1 MTPAVLSGPPEF
13 EDLGISPSSTNS
25 FNSARRA
32 KMHKHPQTPR
42 LLRWRPA
49 AAALAT
55 AVAASA
61 FLAVPSAQ
69 ANEPADPPAIEQM
82 PAPTP
87 GFALPT
93 EHTQQAF
100 DPASDF
106 TSKWTRADATQIM
119 AQSNPEVAP
128 GQNSMSP
135 DVSMPEI
142 PEDFPAMNDDVWV
155 WDTWSLTDE
164 NANQISYKGWD
175 VVFSLVADRNAGY
188 GFDQRH
194 WNARIGYFFRKTNAD
209 PAKDKWNY
217 GGHLFLDNTSIGNTE
232 WSGSTRLM
240 QGNHVNVF
248 YTATTFHDVAERN
261 AGGGGI
267 APDAAIAK
275 ALGNIHADQNGVTFD
290 GFEHTKLL
298 EPDGKMYQTK
308 AQNPG
313 FAFRDPY
320 TFADPAHPGKTFMV
334 FEGNTA
340 GNRGE
345 YECKGEDLGYQPGDA
360 HAENVSDVQNSGAH
374 YQTANVGLAV
384 ADNKDLTKWSFLP
397 PILSANCVNDQ
408 TERPQ
413 IFIQNEGGKN
423 KYYLYTISHQFT
435 YAAGM
440 RGPDGVYGF
449 VGDGVRSD
457 YQPVNN
463 SGLALGSPTDLNLP
477 ANNPSGTIS
486 GQQNGRQFQAYSHY
500 VQPNGLVQ
508 SFIDNVNGVRGGS
521 LSPTVKINFKNGVTQ
536 VDRSFGQNGLGPF
549 GYLPTNVRVGGEG
562 LYK

>member
-1 MTPAVLSGPPEF
+1 
-13 EDLGISPSSTNS
+13 
-25 FNSARRA
+25 
-32 KMHKHPQTPR
+32 
-42 LLRWRPA
+42 
-49 AAALAT
+49 
-55 AVAASA
+55 
-61 FLAVPSAQ
+61 
-69 ANEPADPPAIEQM
+69 
-82 PAPTP
+82 
-87 GFALPT
+87 
-93 EHTQQAF
+93 
-100 DPASDF
+100 
-106 TSKWTRADATQIM
+106 
-119 AQSNPEVAP
+119 
-128 GQNSMSP
+128 
-135 DVSMPEI
+135 
-142 PEDFPAMNDDVWV
+142 
-155 WDTWSLTDE
+155 
-164 NANQISYKGWD
+164 
-175 VVFSLVADRNAGY
+175 
-188 GFDQRH
+188 
-194 WNARIGYFFRKTNAD
+194 
-209 PAKDKWNY
+209 
-217 GGHLFLDNTSIGNTE
+217 
-232 WSGSTRLM
+232 
-240 QGNHVNVF
+240 
-248 YTATTFHDVAERN
+248 VAERN

-275 ALGNIHADQNGVTFD
+275 ALGNIHADKNGATFD

-298 EPDGKMYQTK
+298 EPDGEMYQTK

-345 YECKGEDLGYQPGDA
+345 YECKGEDLGYRPGDPQ
-360 HAENVSDVQNSGAH
+360 AESVTDVQNSGAH

-413 IFIQNEGGKN
+413 IFIQNENGKN

-477 ANNPSGTIS
+477 ANNPSGSIS

-549 GYLPTNVRVGGEG
+549 GYLPTNVKVGGEG
-562 LYK
+562 HYK

>member
-1 MTPAVLSGPPEF
+1 MNTHSTPQRPRRRL
-13 EDLGISPSSTNS
+13 
-25 FNSARRA
+25 RRA
-32 KMHKHPQTPR
+32 VAV
-42 LLRWRPA
+42 A
-49 AAALAT
+49 AAAS
-55 AVAASA
+55 VAGSILLLTPA
-61 FLAVPSAQ
+61 AQ
-69 ANEPADPPAIEQM
+69 ANLPADPPSSTM

-87 GFALPT
+87 GFPLPSL
-93 EHTQQAF
+93 HTQQAY
-100 DPASDF
+100 DPAANF
-106 TSKWTRADATQIM
+106 TSKWTRADAKQIM
-119 AQSNPEVAP
+119 AQSNPNVAP

-135 DVSMPEI
+135 NVTMPEI
-142 PEDFPAMNDDVWV
+142 PKDFPAMNDDVWV

-164 NANQISYKGWD
+164 NANQVSYKGWD
-175 VVFSLVADRNAGY
+175 VIFSLVADRHAGY

-240 QGNHVNVF
+240 QGNKINVF
-248 YTATTFHDVAERN
+248 YTATTFYDVAERN

-275 ALGNIHADQNGVTFD
+275 ALGTIHADKNGVTFD
-290 GFEHTKLL
+290 GFQHTKLL
-298 EPDGKMYQTK
+298 EPDGKLYQNK

-334 FEGNTA
+334 FEGNT
-340 GNRGE
+340 GGTRGS
-345 YECKGEDLGYQPGDA
+345 YKCKQEDLGYRPGDP
-360 HAENVSDVQNSGAH
+360 HAETVDQVNSTTGAW

-397 PILSANCVNDQ
+397 PVLSANCVNDQ

-413 IFIQNEGGKN
+413 IYIQNENGKN
-423 KYYLYTISHQFT
+423 KYYLFTISHQFT
-435 YAAGM
+435 YADGM

-463 SGLALGSPTDLNLP
+463 SGLALGSPTDLNMP
-477 ANNPSGTIS
+477 ANAPEGPDPR
-486 GQQNGRQFQAYSHY
+486 QNGRQFQAYSHY
-500 VQPNGLVQ
+500 VQPGGLVQ
-508 SFIDNVNGVRGGS
+508 SFIDNVDGVRGGS
-521 LSPTVKINFKNGVTQ
+521 LSPTVKMNFKGGVTQ

>member
-1 MTPAVLSGPPEF
+1 MNTHSTPKRPRRRLR
-13 EDLGISPSSTNS
+13 
-25 FNSARRA
+25 SAA
-32 KMHKHPQTPR
+32 AF
-42 LLRWRPA
+42 A
-49 AAALAT
+49 AAAS
-55 AVAASA
+55 VAAGVLLVSPA
-61 FLAVPSAQ
+61 AQ
-69 ANEPADPPAIEQM
+69 ANLPAEQPSTEM

-87 GFALPT
+87 GFPLPT
-93 EHTQQAF
+93 LHTQEAH
-100 DPASDF
+100 DPAANF
-106 TSKWTRADATQIM
+106 TSKWTRADAKQIM
-119 AQSNPEVAP
+119 AQSNANVAA

-135 DVSMPEI
+135 NVTMPEI
-142 PEDFPAMNDDVWV
+142 PKDFPAMNDDVWV

-175 VVFSLVADRNAGY
+175 VIFSLVADRHAGY

-232 WSGSTRLM
+232 WSGSARLM
-240 QGNHVNVF
+240 QGNQVNVF
-248 YTATTFHDVAERN
+248 YTATTFYDVAERN

-267 APDAAIAK
+267 APDAVIAK
-275 ALGNIHADQNGVTFD
+275 ALGNIHADKDGVTFD

-298 EPDGKMYQTK
+298 EPDGVMYQNK

-334 FEGNTA
+334 FEGNT
-340 GNRGE
+340 GGSRGE
-345 YECKGEDLGYQPGDA
+345 YKCKDEDLGYRAGDP
-360 HAENVSDVQNSGAH
+360 HAENTNTVNTTTGSWF
-374 YQTANVGLAV
+374 QTANVGLAV
-384 ADNKDLTKWSFLP
+384 ADNKDLTKWSSLP

-413 IFIQNEGGKN
+413 IFVQNENGQN
-423 KYYLYTISHQFT
+423 KYYLFTISHQFT
-435 YAAGM
+435 YADGM

-449 VGDGVRSD
+449 VGNGVRSD
-457 YQPVNN
+457 FQPVNN
-463 SGLALGSPTDLNLP
+463 SGLALGSPTDLNMP
-477 ANNPSGTIS
+477 ANAPEGPDPR
-486 GQQNGRQFQAYSHY
+486 QNGRQFQAYSHY
-500 VQPNGLVQ
+500 VQPGGLVQ
-508 SFIDNVNGVRGGS
+508 SFIDNVEGVRGGS
-521 LSPTVKINFKNGVTQ
+521 LSPTVKMNFQGGVTQ

-549 GYLPTNVRVGGEG
+549 GYLPTNLRVGGEG

>member
-1 MTPAVLSGPPEF
+1 M
-13 EDLGISPSSTNS
+13 N
-25 FNSARRA
+25 
-32 KMHKHPQTPR
+32 KHPQSPR
-42 LLRWRPA
+42 MQLWRPA
-49 AAALAT
+49 ALALAT
-55 AVAASA
+55 AVAATT

-69 ANEPADPPAIEQM
+69 ANEPADPPAAEQM

-87 GFALPT
+87 GFPLPT
-93 EHTQQAF
+93 EHTQEAH

-106 TSKWTRADATQIM
+106 TSKWTRADAKQIM
-119 AQSNPEVAP
+119 AQSDSTVAP
-128 GQNSMSP
+128 GENSMNP
-135 DVSMPEI
+135 DVTMPEI
-142 PEDFPAMNDDVWV
+142 PEDFPTMNEDVWV

-175 VVFSLVADRNAGY
+175 VIFSLVADRHAGY

-217 GGHLFLDNTSIGNTE
+217 GGHIFADGASIGNTE

-248 YTATTFHDVAERN
+248 YTATTFYDVAERN

-275 ALGNIHADQNGVTFD
+275 ALGNIHADKNGVTFD
-290 GFEHTKLL
+290 GFQHTKLL
-298 EPDGKMYQTK
+298 EPDGKMYQNK

-320 TFADPAHPGKTFMV
+320 TFEDPAHPGKTYMV
-334 FEGNTA
+334 FEGNT
-340 GNRGE
+340 GGTRGE
-345 YECKGEDLGYQPGDA
+345 YKCKEEDLGYKPGDP
-360 HAENVSDVQNSGAH
+360 HAENLNEVNSDGAY

-423 KYYLYTISHQFT
+423 KYYLFTISHQFT
-435 YAAGM
+435 YAAGV

-449 VGDGVRSD
+449 VGDGIRSD
-457 YQPVNN
+457 YQPLNN

-477 ANNPSGTIS
+477 SESPENPTP
-486 GQQNGRQFQAYSHY
+486 QQNGRQFQAYSHY
-500 VQPNGLVQ
+500 VQPGGLVQ

-521 LSPTVKINFKNGVTQ
+521 LSPTVKINFRNGISE
-536 VDRSFGQNGLGPF
+536 VDRSFGQNGLGPY
-549 GYLPTNVRVGGEG
+549 GYLPTNVKVGGEG

>member
-1 MTPAVLSGPPEF
+1 
-13 EDLGISPSSTNS
+13 
-25 FNSARRA
+25 
-32 KMHKHPQTPR
+32 MHKHPQSRRT
-42 LLRWRPA
+42 LRWRA
-49 AAALAT
+49 VASALAT

-69 ANEPADPPAIEQM
+69 ANEPSDPPATQQL

-93 EHTQQAF
+93 NHTQQAF

-106 TSKWTRADATQIM
+106 TSKWTRADAKQIM
-119 AQSNPEVAP
+119 AQSDPTVAP

-135 DVSMPEI
+135 DVTMPEI

-175 VVFSLVADRNAGY
+175 VIFSLVADRHAGY

-240 QGNHVNVF
+240 QGDHVNVF

-275 ALGNIHADQNGVTFD
+275 ALGNIHADKNGVTFD
-290 GFEHTKLL
+290 GFQHTKLL

-320 TFADPAHPGKTFMV
+320 TFVDPAHPGKTYMV

-340 GNRGE
+340 GNRGD
-345 YECKGEDLGYQPGDA
+345 YQCKGDDLGYRPGDPK
-360 HAENVSDVQNSGAH
+360 AENVTDVQNSGAY

-413 IFIQNEGGKN
+413 IFIQNENGKN

-449 VGDGVRSD
+449 VGDGIRSD
-457 YQPVNN
+457 FQPVNN

-477 ANNPSGTIS
+477 ANNPSGSIS

-500 VQPNGLVQ
+500 VQPGGLVQ
-508 SFIDNVNGVRGGS
+508 SFIDNVNGVRGGT
-521 LSPTVKINFKNGVTQ
+521 LSPTVKINFRNGVTQ
-536 VDRSFGQNGLGPF
+536 VDRSFGRNGLGPF